1 MNPPC
6 PFLLPLLQYQTTGLQ
21 ITQKAQCHGLP
32 GALIPIPSVV
42 TYSRTDSQLTLRP
55 PLPRARNLEPSPMDS
70 PSVRRLTS
78 ARIPTSGCEFTLT
91 LYDNSQDDKDH
102 LALVCGEV
110 SEKEDVLVRVH
121 SECFTGDVLG
131 SLRCDCGEQLDTAMR
146 KVATEEEGVIIY
158 LRQEGR
164 GIGLLSKLRAYN
176 LQDEGYDTVEA
187 NRLLGH
193 GADER
198 DYAIAARILDD
209 LGISSA
215 QLLTNNPEK
224 IESLTEYG
232 INISERVPLEPH
244 VNRHNEGYLR
254 TKVNRMRHLLDLGP
268 MNGHHSRNAHGSSL
282 QSLRQRSEQYFSD
295 TGTPFVTLTYAQSL
309 DGSIALE
316 SGTPLP
322 ISGEQALQ
330 FTHRLR
336 ALHDGILIGIGTVLS
351 DDPRL
356 NVRRSDG
363 SHPIPIVLDSSL
375 RCPPESCVLTC
386 EGPDPLIFT
395 SPDADPTRREALES
409 EGATVVELSCMP
421 DGGICLDSLLDALGE
436 REITSLMVEGG
447 TEILT
452 TFLRRQQV
460 QHVIITMAPMFVGG
474 KSALDWV
481 ASPDSE
487 SSSAPSSHFPQLQNV
502 QHRWYGDD
510 LILEGDP
517 VWPEDV

>member
-1 MNPPC
+1 M
-6 PFLLPLLQYQTTGLQ
+6 
-21 ITQKAQCHGLP
+21 
-32 GALIPIPSVV
+32 
-42 TYSRTDSQLTLRP
+42 
-55 PLPRARNLEPSPMDS
+55 ESPA
-70 PSVRRLTS
+70 VHRLTT
-78 ARIPTSGCEFTLT
+78 ARIPTADCEYTLS

-110 SEKEDVLVRVH
+110 AEKKDVLVRVH

-131 SLRCDCGEQLDTAMR
+131 SLRCDCGEQLDTALR
-146 KVATEEEGVIIY
+146 KVASEEEGVVVY

-187 NRLLGH
+187 NRMLGH

-209 LGISSA
+209 LDISSA
-215 QLLTNNPEK
+215 RLLTNNPEK

-232 INISERVPLEPH
+232 IDITERVPLEPH

-254 TKVNRMRHLLDLGP
+254 TKVNRMRHILDLEP
-268 MNGHHSRNAHGSSL
+268 MNGRRPRNSHGSSL
-282 QSLRQRSEQYFSD
+282 ESLKQRAEHHFAD
-295 TGTPFVTLTYAQSL
+295 TNTPFITLTYAQSL

-316 SGTPLP
+316 SGTPLS

-363 SHPIPIVLDSSL
+363 THPVPIILDSSL
-375 RCPPESCVLTC
+375 RFPPEARLLTC
-386 EGPDPLIFT
+386 EGPAPLIFT
-395 SPDADPTRREALES
+395 GPEPDPTRCATLES
-409 EGATVVELSCMP
+409 AGATVAELSCTP
-421 DGGICLDSLLDALGE
+421 EGGICLDSLLHALGD
-436 REITSLMVEGG
+436 REIASVMVEGG

-452 TFLRRQQV
+452 AFLRRQQV
-460 QHVIITMAPMFVGG
+460 QRVIITVAPMFVGG

-481 ASPDSE
+481 ASSE
-487 SSSAPSSHFPQLQNV
+487 SSSVSSTEFPRLENV
-502 QHRWYGDD
+502 HHRWYGDD

-517 VWPEDV
+517 VWPET